1 MRFRTLAASALLLGT
16 LGDGAQ
22 ATQKE
27 DVTRLPGY
35 VDFGA
40 LNLFGREEATVE
52 IFLDGNLI
60 NLVASASRSTD
71 PDLSDMLTRLKQI
84 RVQSFQIDPDKL
96 DDLQDKTA
104 EVSRRL
110 EGLGWTPVVRV
121 RGGRKGTETYIYMKW
136 LGQVVGG
143 MVVMNVDPNDE
154 ASFVN
159 IVGEIDPEQLGKI
172 TAKFHLNSLD
182 SLDVH
187 IKDGTKRD
195 HDRDRDRDKR

>member
-1 MRFRTLAASALLLGT
+1 LVASALLLGT
-16 LGDGAQ
+16 LGGGAQ

-60 NLVASASRSTD
+60 NLVASASRNTD

-96 DDLQDKTA
+96 EDLQEKTA
-104 EVSRRL
+104 EVSHRL

-121 RGGRKGTETYIYMKW
+121 RGGRKGTETYVYMKW

-172 TAKFHLNSLD
+172 TSKFHLDSLD

-187 IKDGTKRD
+187 IKGGAKHDR
-195 HDRDRDRDKR
+195 DRDRDRDKR